1 VKFGSA
7 GGAKSGGCLRA
18 RSSGKKGT
26 GKSSRLAP
34 KTGWLPSLKN
44 ESFVLG
50 LLIALGTLAV
60 YFPVNHHPFANYDD
74 ITYVVENSHIKSG
87 LEWDTI
93 SWAFSTFYQF
103 NWHPLTWLS
112 HALDVQMFQLEPGGH
127 HDTNLLL
134 HVVNVVLLFW
144 VLRRATGYVGRSA
157 MVAALFAL
165 HPVNVESVA
174 WIAERK
180 NLLSMLFFLLA
191 LGAYRRYVVEPRAGR
206 YVVVAFLFV
215 LGMMAKPQVITFPF
229 VLLLWDYWPLRRMA
243 VAGPD
248 VSSGTLSEPLL
259 PVRSFFWLVKEKLPF
274 FGICVA
280 SAIVTVIAQKK
291 GGAVGTLQYF
301 PLSIRLENAIVS
313 YARYVGKA
321 FWPTRLAPLYPYSL
335 AGLPVWQVITAAL
348 FLLAVSGLVI
358 AGRKRRPYLL
368 VGWLWF
374 LGTLAPMIGLVQVGI
389 QAMADRYAYLSF
401 VGLFIMVC
409 WGVADFHP
417 KTREI
422 GASGPLRD
430 GAGPKQLAAVVLRSV
445 CVVVLLVLA
454 VLAYHQLGY
463 WNDNTALWFHTLQV
477 TRGNFMAED
486 NLALSLMEQGQVEE
500 AMKHFQAALGIYPS
514 DPISNM
520 QIAVYDH
527 QHGKLQQA
535 IERYDWMISI
545 APEGPVRAKLFGNRG
560 FVYFDLRDYAHAG
573 ENFETAVAMDPGNFR
588 GWIGLGA
595 LAQRSGDLN
604 LAIQNYQRANAAKP
618 SAIAYRLLAQ
628 ALEQSGR
635 KGEAQAA
642 LDHAKLLSKNLDT
655 ARVVSDGLLAH

>member
-1 VKFGSA
+1 VR
-7 GGAKSGGCLRA
+7 AK
-18 RSSGKKGT
+18 SSGKKGAD
-26 GKSSRLAP
+26 KSSRSAP
-34 KTGWLPSLKN
+34 KTGWLASLKK

-50 LLIALGTLAV
+50 LLIVLATLAV
-60 YFPVNHHPFANYDD
+60 YFPVSHHPFANYDD
-74 ITYVVENSHIKSG
+74 PTYVVENPHIKSG
-87 LEWDTI
+87 LDWDTI
-93 SWAFSTFYQF
+93 SWAFTTFYQF

-112 HALDVQMFQLEPGGH
+112 HALDVQMFQLEPAGH

-134 HVVNVVLLFW
+134 HVVNVLLLFW
-144 VLRRATGYVGRSA
+144 VLRRATGDVGPSV

-191 LGAYRRYVVEPRAGR
+191 LGAYRWYVLEPRAGR
-206 YVVVAFLFV
+206 YVVVALLFV
-215 LGMMAKPQVITFPF
+215 MGLMAKPQVITFPF

-243 VAGPD
+243 VASPD
-248 VSSGTLSEPLL
+248 VSSGTLTEPLL
-259 PVRSFFWLVKEKLPF
+259 PVRSFFWLVKEKLPLF
-274 FGICVA
+274 AICVA

-291 GGAVGTLQYF
+291 GGAVGSLQYF
-301 PLSIRLENAIVS
+301 PLSIRLENAMVS

-321 FWPTRLAPLYPYSL
+321 LWPTRLAPLYPHPL
-335 AGLPVWQVITAAL
+335 TGLPTWQVITAVL

-417 KTREI
+417 KTRET
-422 GASGPLRD
+422 GASGVIRD
-430 GAGPKQLAAVVLRSV
+430 GAAPKYLAPVVLRGVS
-445 CVVVLLVLA
+445 VVVLLVLA
-454 VLAYHQLGY
+454 VLTYHQLGY
-463 WNDNTALWFHTLQV
+463 WNENTALWLHTLQV
-477 TRGNFMAED
+477 TSSNFMAED
-486 NLALSLMEQGQVEE
+486 NLAIALMEQGQLEE
-500 AMKHFQAALGIYPS
+500 SMKHFQAALAIYPS
-514 DPISNM
+514 DPISNT

-527 QHGKLQQA
+527 QTGKLQQA

-560 FVYFDLRDYAHAG
+560 FVYFDLQDYTHAR
-573 ENFETAVAMDPGNFR
+573 ENFEKAVAMDPGNFR

-595 LAQRSGDLN
+595 LAQRSGDLS

-618 SAIAYRLLAQ
+618 SAVAYRLLAQ

-635 KGEAQAA
+635 KVEAQAA
-642 LDHAKLLSKNLDT
+642 QARAKLLSKDLET
-655 ARVVSDGLLAH
+655 ARAVTDGLLAH